1 MFSDVKS
8 IKPAQKF
15 DYSMEYKTIN
25 TFIIGATTSILA
37 VLIAIVFLRHN
48 LQLHKLKAVP
58 MLLYHRTSYHLKPDW
73 AQIKSALIL
82 LWLIYFYDKVIGF
95 DCKLCDSC
103 V

>member
-25 TFIIGATTSILA
+25 TFGLLVHYFDTR
-37 VLIAIVFLRHN
+37 VLIAIVFWHN

-82 LWLIYFYDKVIGF
+82 PLADL
-95 DCKLCDSC
+95 LLR
-103 V
+103 